1 MSSGSPPGL
10 RRPPPAAR
18 VPFPRSSAG
27 MMRGVHTFQTF
38 ARDMSIYLGRGQIMM
53 TQQHLHDPQVGTVV
67 EEVSRERVPQGMRR
81 QAGLYTHRSRM
92 ALDQMPERL
101 PGHSRAAL
109 GDE

>member
-1 MSSGSPPGL
+1 ML
-10 RRPPPAAR
+10 
-18 VPFPRSSAG
+18 
-27 MMRGVHTFQTF
+27 RGVHTFQTF

-53 TQQHLHDPQVGTVV
+53 TQQHLHDPQVGTVG

-109 GDE
+109 GDEYAAARPAVQQRRARLAKITLQPRRR